1 MFGIK
6 LERSPAPLWM
16 RAAIPFIAIA
26 ITFVLV
32 SILVIAAGASPF
44 SALVE
49 LMITPLTKTTTRWD
63 ILVTATPL
71 LLTGIAVTLAFACG
85 YYNIGAEGQ
94 LYAGA
99 IAAAW
104 MGTVVTNLPP
114 WIAIPLMLL
123 AGFIAGALWAL
134 LPALLKVRLKV
145 DEVVTTLLLNSVMGF
160 IVSALLNG
168 PWRDPQTG
176 WPQSPTIAEAAQFPQ
191 IIPRSR
197 VHFGLIVAIVAAL
210 IVWWLLTRTRF
221 GLELRAVGKNR
232 EAAQF
237 LGIRVERMMLIAALL
252 SGGIAGLAGVS
263 EVAGIQFHLIDSL
276 SANFGYT
283 GIIVATLGALTVPGA
298 VVGALFLALISRG
311 ALAASRTLNVPVY
324 LGDVIESVLL
334 LVMLATLL
342 LDRYRFRRVMPTI
355 PKDAP
360 VIRENEPSGETGIV

>member
-1 MFGIK
+1 MFGFK
-6 LERSPAPLWM
+6 LERTPAPLWM

-32 SILVIAAGASPF
+32 SVLILAAGASPL
-44 SALVE
+44 SALYE
-49 LMITPLTKTTTRWD
+49 LLINPLTKTNTRWD
-63 ILVTATPL
+63 ILVSATPI

-85 YYNIGAEGQ
+85 YYNVGAEGQ

-104 MGTVVTNLPP
+104 VGTLVTNLPS

-123 AGFIAGALWAL
+123 GGFIAGALWAL
-134 LPALLKVRLKV
+134 LPAILKVRLKV
-145 DEVVTTLLLNSVMGF
+145 DEVVTTLLLNSVMVF

-168 PWRDPQTG
+168 PWRDPETG
-176 WPQSPTIAEAAQFPQ
+176 WPQSPTIAESAMFPQ

-197 VHFGLIVAIVAAL
+197 VHFGLIVALVVAL
-210 IVWWLLTRTRF
+210 VIWWVLTRTKF

-237 LGIRVERMMLIAALL
+237 LGIRVNRMVLSAALI

-276 SANFGYT
+276 SSNFGYS

-298 VVGALFLALISRG
+298 LLGALFLALISRG
-311 ALAASRTLNVPVY
+311 ALSASRALDVPVY
-324 LGDVIESVLL
+324 LGDVIEAVLL
-334 LVMLATLL
+334 LVMLAALL
-342 LDRYRFRRVMPTI
+342 LDRYRLRRRT
-355 PKDAP
+355 
-360 VIRENEPSGETGIV
+360 